1 MLFNLFM
8 NPNFKAYIEIMAIY
22 QRVKP
27 SLCLCSGSAWFIEA
41 ALHYAVHTPW
51 PEEKCQRCIEAECSV
66 WKWLKKGSLLFRHHI
81 KKRKILY
88 PRGWWT
94 ENIIF
99 FFYPTSPGGTQET
112 QRPEQQTRIRSS
124 SDAWSIQF
132 VRLHSQ
138 TLVITHTLS
147 YMLEG
152 PVSLQKKYALNHF
165 KACSPVRFLYIN
177 ICVWS

>member
-1 MLFNLFM
+1 MLWLCL
-8 NPNFKAYIEIMAIY
+8 IY
-22 QRVKP
+22 RGSS
-27 SLCLCSGSAWFIEA
+27 SLCCTHTVTRGEMP
-41 ALHYAVHTPW
+41 AVHWSWMLGLEVTKERFSVVQTPHKK
-51 PEEKCQRCIEAECSV
+51 EEDFVSSRMLDRE
-66 WKWLKKGSLLFRHHI
+66 H
-81 KKRKILY
+81 
-88 PRGWWT
+88 
-94 ENIIF
+94 NI
-99 FFYPTSPGGTQET
+99 FFYPTPPGGTQET

-165 KACSPVRFLYIN
+165 KACSPIRFLYIN

>member
-8 NPNFKAYIEIMAIY
+8 NPIFKAYIEIMAIY
-22 QRVKP
+22 QSVKP
-27 SLCLCSGSAWFIEA
+27 SLCLCSGSAWFVET
-41 ALHYAVHTPW
+41 ALDYAVYTLW
-51 PEEKCQRCIEAECSV
+51 PEQKCQRCIEAECSV

-88 PRGWWT
+88 PWGCWT
-94 ENIIF
+94 KSIIF
-99 FFYPTSPGGTQET
+99 FFTLLHQEVPRRL
-112 QRPEQQTRIRSS
+112 RPKQQTRIRSS

-138 TLVITHTLS
+138 TLVITHILS
-147 YMLEG
+147 CMLEG

-165 KACSPVRFLYIN
+165 KACSPFRFLYIH